1 MRMLIQFNAV
11 HRTVAD
17 NAQEKRC
24 NKKRFVCIKKV
35 DELESTILWIQFLC
49 ATFTLSLQKL
59 VMPVAETYGQWI
71 LCRALIFNSLRIIPA
86 LVIRTP
92 SSIYCKCNFLSVLE
106 NNLLFSV
113 SRCHHIYIHSI
124 PYRSVYVRAWFFV
137 AFQMV
142 EIWFHSVW
150 FCSNNEMNAGM
161 KNVCV
166 CLYM

>member
-124 PYRSVYVRAWFFV
+124 PYRSVLLLFKWLKFGFIRCDSVRTTKWTLVWKMCAFV
-137 AFQMV
+137 YTCRW
-142 EIWFHSVW
+142 I
-150 FCSNNEMNAGM
+150 
-161 KNVCV
+161 
-166 CLYM
+166 